1 MKVKCVR
8 YIDPNKITLREGSV
22 ATVTVCMR
30 ELARLMAHTLTDG
43 AIAIVHHTLN
53 KM

>member
-1 MKVKCVR
+1 MLGI
-8 YIDPNKITLREGSV
+8 IDPNKITLCEGSV

-30 ELARLMAHTLTDG
+30 DPELARLLTHRLTDG